1 MKEKKEASGI
11 PGIRTLHYLAS
22 SVDGLVEILS
32 PLKNEN
38 VPNLATCFWFF
49 FKREFS
55 LKFWVNVNFWWY
67 IVKKKGMNQEMFG

>member
-1 MKEKKEASGI
+1 
-11 PGIRTLHYLAS
+11 
-22 SVDGLVEILS
+22 VEILS